1 MTVDQRLEGVTDPRT
16 RSVVH
21 HAQQRM
27 DGIIQEALK
36 NTGRNQLFRL
46 GEVADSF
53 SSVKLDFDYQSVA
66 IHNDR
71 AKMKNGTQDNLKLL
85 QLPPISPG
93 QKIILDHPGGAAIED
108 KNGILMV
115 IRLPAVFE
123 EIHVCYIIS
132 FHSSLSSL
140 TGCLR
145 MTLSKQVMT

>member
-1 MTVDQRLEGVTDPRT
+1 MTVDERLPEGVTDPHT
-16 RSVVH
+16 RSAVH
-21 HAQQRM
+21 HAWQRM

-36 NTGRNQLFRL
+36 NTGRNQLGWVR
-46 GEVADSF
+46 EVADS

-66 IHNDR
+66 IHNDK
-71 AKMKNGTQDNLKLL
+71 AKQKNGTQDNLKSLK
-85 QLPPISPG
+85 LPPISPG

-108 KNGILMV
+108 KNGVLMA

-140 TGCLR
+140 THRLR